1 LAIDDWGIR
10 SRRSPHTEITILQSS
25 ITNLMQRQAR
35 ALKAASVLFGAI
47 VPLNVHVRESY
58 EWLAAHRADLVPTLP
73 SL

>member
-1 LAIDDWGIR
+1 
-10 SRRSPHTEITILQSS
+10 
-25 ITNLMQRQAR
+25 MQRQAR